1 MASVHDIAAH
11 ELGFEEGI
19 FWLPSHVM
27 DEACDSKIHMRNSHQ
42 KLLQHYRYPRET
54 QSQYCSKFSTRSSY
68 DQRPKHATGGPGMQ
82 AVFLVSGQGSCGT
95 GVFLPQKAGTKS
107 IRKPACAPV
116 LLPARVVQALNLK
129 VHQLGLQISPSQA
142 PKYSPRSGE
151 VCTSESTKKK
161 TNQKDA
167 LKQCS
172 VVVSHESQ
180 SSSPE
185 IFLPKE
191 WTY

>member
-27 DEACDSKIHMRNSHQ
+27 DEACDSKIHMRNRHQ